1 LVWLTALAGVA
12 VATLSSA
19 ALTIWRDD
27 TGGVHP
33 LLWPPT
39 MLACGIAWTVARKAT
54 GSGAA
59 ARHTVLL
66 TTGLTA
72 ATQLAIATTAIAAHG
87 WTALSGSP
95 VATQV
100 GDALSGQII
109 TNIITWPSIMTA
121 VWLLARL
128 AARPNPT
135 GTRPR

>member
-12 VATLSSA
+12 AATLSSA
-19 ALTIWRDD
+19 ALTIWRND

-39 MLACGIAWTVARKAT
+39 MLACGVAWTVARKAT
-54 GSGAA
+54 GSGAV

-66 TTGLTA
+66 TAALTA

-87 WTALSGSP
+87 WTARSGSP
-95 VATQV
+95 AATQV

-109 TNIITWPSIMTA
+109 TNIIIWPSIMMA
-121 VWLLARL
+121 VWLLVRL